1 MTVSL
6 ILNMAGQWV
15 ILADMGR
22 LDDDLSLMATHPD
35 DQLGLDHVNRTRLF
49 PGKGDSIFIR

>member
-1 MTVSL
+1 MTDRCMTAEDEL
-6 ILNMAGQWV
+6 YA
-15 ILADMGR
+15 LASR
-22 LDDDLSLMATHPD
+22 AD